1 MYKPFF
7 IIIHFLILTCCILSC
22 NGDGGNTATKATA
35 PAVVKETKKPTP
47 SKDKR
52 KVMVT
57 GKSTTVKAGEVVC
70 VDVVVYNFKDVL
82 SMQYGMN
89 WDKDVLEYQSVKSFG
104 LPSLGENNF
113 GNTNAAIGKL
123 AISWFDNNLKS
134 ISVEDGK
141 IIYQVCFKA
150 IGKSGSQSKFLL
162 SSDPIV
168 IEFSGKGDQMLNL
181 DTQMAYVKI
190 Q

>member
-7 IIIHFLILTCCILSC
+7 TIVPFLILTLCLFSC
-22 NGDGGNTATKATA
+22 NGDGGNAATKATT
-35 PAVVKETKKPTP
+35 PVVAKEKNKPIP

-57 GKSTTVKAGEVVC
+57 GKSATVKAGEVVC
-70 VDVVVYNFKDVL
+70 VDVVAYNFTDVL

-104 LPSLGENNF
+104 LPGLGANNF
-113 GNTNAAIGKL
+113 GNTNAASGKL

-141 IIYQVCFKA
+141 LIYQVCFKA
-150 IGKSGSQSKFLL
+150 IGKSGTQSKFVI

-181 DTQMAYVKI
+181 DTQMAYVKV